1 MATCVTLTEM
11 EASYRRQLRQILQ
24 LSLLTIVPKCP
35 DPSAVVIDCTFL
47 KPIEP
52 PELYDLSETL
62 GRGSTR
68 SYHIGN
74 TRTAKKIVGEKLC
87 CVENSERSEKRTF
100 QMGSQHNFPFSI

>member
-1 MATCVTLTEM
+1 MH
-11 EASYRRQLRQILQ
+11 S
-24 LSLLTIVPKCP
+24 
-35 DPSAVVIDCTFL
+35 
-47 KPIEP
+47 
-52 PELYDLSETL
+52 SETL

-100 QMGSQHNFPFSI
+100 QILHSVGRGERFLI